1 LAGARTEQ
9 IAEEAGVNKALLYYY
24 FKSKEDLYAA
34 ALESV
39 FESVRDANIAVL
51 QAEVSAGER
60 FVKIVL
66 DNFDRSYS
74 HPSLRTLMQQEMVR
88 LHRGEENRM
97 EGMAER
103 FFRPMWYKVQEVLT
117 EGIASG
123 ELIQADPHQIHY
135 AAQGANVFY
144 FLSAPLVRL
153 AFDFEP
159 LSRSELEQR
168 RKKAI
173 EFLGQAIFLDREHG
187 AQVAAR
193 VLAETPMPESGGIT
207 QPSRKI
213 RAIKSD
219 EVRHK

>member
-1 LAGARTEQ
+1 
-9 IAEEAGVNKALLYYY
+9 
-24 FKSKEDLYAA
+24 
-34 ALESV
+34 
-39 FESVRDANIAVL
+39 
-51 QAEVSAGER
+51 
-60 FVKIVL
+60 
-66 DNFDRSYS
+66 
-74 HPSLRTLMQQEMVR
+74 
-88 LHRGEENRM
+88 M

-103 FFRPMWYKVQEVLT
+103 FFRPMWYKMQEVLT

-123 ELIQADPHQIHY
+123 ELIHADPHQIHY

-173 EFLGQAIFLDREHG
+173 EFLGQAIFMDRKHG

-193 VLAETPMPESGGIT
+193 VLSETPMPDTGGIS

-213 RAIKSD
+213 SDIKTH